1 MNILHIS
8 SANSWRGGEQQISY
22 LIDELHA
29 MGHSNI
35 LMHPFHAPIGNHER
49 VLGKCITIPYR
60 KGFSVNPLVA
70 FKIKK
75 IVSLHNIDVIHAHDS
90 HAHTFLYL
98 SYILYRLSCPSVVSR
113 RVDFP
118 ISTSSLNKYNYP
130 RIKRII
136 CVSDKINEI
145 MTESLGPS
153 ARITTV
159 HSGIDLDK
167 FKEACDLDI
176 RMKYNIPN
184 NHKIVANVSAI
195 AGHKDYPTF
204 IATAKEVM
212 KLRADVTFL
221 IIGGD
226 GGEQHMI
233 TNLINKNGLTSNIIM
248 TGYLPDAYL
257 LISQLDVFLFPS
269 KMEGL
274 GTSILD
280 AQASGVPVVS
290 TYAGGIP
297 ELIAHNSTG
306 LLSNIGDSTNLASNI
321 LELLE
326 NSDLS
331 ERISI
336 TAMSN
341 VHKFSKKLTAQK
353 TISIYNN
360 VI

>member
-35 LMHPFHAPIGNHER
+35 LMHPFLAPIGQHDR
-49 VLGKCITIPYR
+49 VLDKCVTIPYR

-70 FKIKK
+70 YRIKK
-75 IVSLHNIDVIHAHDS
+75 IVSLHNIDVIHVHDS

-98 SYILYRLSCPSVVSR
+98 SYKLFRLDCPSVVSR

-130 RIKRII
+130 KIKKII
-136 CVSDKINEI
+136 CVSDKIKEI
-145 MTESLGPS
+145 MTQSLGPS

-159 HSGIDLDK
+159 HSGVDLDK

-176 RMKYNIPN
+176 RKKYNIPN

-195 AGHKDYPTF
+195 TGHKDYPTF

-212 KLRADVTFL
+212 KLRDDVSFL

-226 GGEQHMI
+226 GGEQNII
-233 TNLINKNGLTSNIIM
+233 TNLINEQRLTSNIIM
-248 TGYLPDAYL
+248 TGHLPDAYL
-257 LISQLDVFLFPS
+257 LISKFDVFLFPS

-297 ELIAHNSTG
+297 ELITHNRTG
-306 LLSNIGDSTNLASNI
+306 LLSKIGDSTNLARNI
-321 LELLE
+321 HALLE
-326 NSDLS
+326 NSDLA

-336 TAMSN
+336 TAMAN
-341 VHKFSKKLTAQK
+341 VRKFSKKLTAQK
-353 TISIYNN
+353 TINIYNS